1 MKTTVTSVVLTT
13 LPALAGDFINLGFNE
28 PDLSGRLVPLAAGGP
43 YLGLTA
49 QILPGWMVTADGKA
63 VTEGTYSKSN
73 QGSGVTEFTLREGQ
87 PSSQWGFYLLFVSL
101 DSDNG
106 KPGPDLWL
114 SQTGRIPLDA
124 IGISVYGGANIE
136 GYLNGNLLGF
146 IDPTSGKPTTWDVSS
161 YQGKEVELSFHVKHG
176 SIRDFDIIGF
186 TTVPEPSEFAM
197 LGLGFGLMGWQ
208 CWKRRGYHASGG
220 SR

>member
-1 MKTTVTSVVLTT
+1 MKTYLKSLFLATT
-13 LPALAGDFINLGFNE
+13 PIFAGDFINLGFNE
-28 PDLSGRLVPLAAGGP
+28 PDLTGRLTQLAVGGP
-43 YLGLTA
+43 YLGLTS
-49 QILPGWMVTADGKA
+49 QLLPGWKLTADGQI
-63 VTEGTYSKSN
+63 VTETTYSPIN
-73 QGSGVTEFTLREGQ
+73 RGSGGGILELNEARPGY
-87 PSSQWGFYLLFVSL
+87 PWGYYLILASA
-101 DSDNG
+101 DSEDG

-114 SQTGRIPLDA
+114 SQKGRIPANA

-136 GYLNGNLLGF
+136 GYLNENLLGF

-161 YQGKEVELSFHVKHG
+161 YQGKDVELKFHVKPG

-208 CWKRRGYHASGG
+208 CWKRRGV
-220 SR
+220 